1 MSSKHLGMKMTMI
14 MDVMKT
20 LRSTTHDEVQAL
32 GEGDVAPAS
41 GELFASIPIHNEH
54 LQDIFGG

>member
-1 MSSKHLGMKMTMI
+1 MKITVI

-20 LRSTTHDEVQAL
+20 LRSTTHDEVQTL

-41 GELFASIPIHNEH
+41 GELVASIPIHP
-54 LQDIFGG
+54 